1 MDSLKPKP
9 NEVRLG
15 DNQLEIIANGG
26 SVVTCLPNGE
36 EIIIS
41 QKLTQDIA
49 EPLVEHERKIFS
61 KAEIEAK
68 RLGAIMANDMFQSNS
83 I

>member
-1 MDSLKPKP
+1 MGGTKMT

-26 SVVTCLPNGE
+26 SVVTYLPNGE

-41 QKLTQDIA
+41 QKLAQDIA
-49 EPLVEHERKIFS
+49 QPLVEHDRKIFS
-61 KAEIEAK
+61 KAELSNIK
-68 RLGAIMANDMFQSNS
+68 KGAVMASNLFNP
-83 I
+83 IA